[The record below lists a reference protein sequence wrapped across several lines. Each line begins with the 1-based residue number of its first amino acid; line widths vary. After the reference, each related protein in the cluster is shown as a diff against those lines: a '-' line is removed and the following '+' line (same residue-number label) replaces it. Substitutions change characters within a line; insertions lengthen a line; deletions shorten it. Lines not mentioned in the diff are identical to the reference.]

1 MSELRRLLGQIEFNR
16 LCDRAGGTRVHI
28 PKHYGKPPNGGRD
41 TTPRLK
47 RLFGES
53 LAILLVFHFGD
64 SVIRVPLRHGSAPLN
79 RRKLKRLVNRRN
91 LSANTIA
98 RRVGCDRRT
107 VERYRSR
114 NSLGEGIEAG

>member
-1 MSELRRLLGQIEFNR
+1 MSELRQLLGQVQFNR
-16 LCDRAGGTRVHI
+16 LCDIAGGTRVHV

-41 TTPRLK
+41 TSRRLK

-64 SVIRVPLRHGSAPLN
+64 SVLHVPKRQGNAPFD
-79 RRKLKRLVNRRN
+79 RAKLKRLARRRD

-107 VERYRSR
+107 VEKRRAR
-114 NSLGEGIEAG
+114 MQIPRRLDDE